1 MTNTSLKIEIDSLPM
16 SFQKEVA
23 DFVAFLK
30 MKSKNK
36 STIKHREFG
45 YAKGKIKLS
54 KDFDEPTAF
63 IFFKDE
69 KLTIKLA
76 DKFEK

>member
-1 MTNTSLKIEIDSLPM
+1 MSNTSLKIEIDSLPLPLR
-16 SFQKEVA
+16 KEVA

-45 YAKGKIKLS
+45 YAKDKIQLS
-54 KDFDEPTAF
+54 KDFDEPLDV
-63 IFFKDE
+63 FKE
-69 KLTIKLA
+69 YI
-76 DKFEK
+76 